1 METCPELGTPAIPGR
16 PSRFRSHPDAAFR
29 STNGVGI
36 ATIKDFGAEPSRPAS
51 LLCTL
56 HTRQSPDEWQHS
68 LPACS
73 LALTGRDLHPLDFIK
88 RFRLLH
94 LWFLRFHTS
103 PSAMVVLF
111 IHFIATLARLLRPGG
126 ARSIVAESL
135 LLKHQLL
142 ILNRSR
148 QRAPNLS
155 ASDRILAGWLAL
167 WLRPT
172 RLLRSAIVLKPSTLL
187 GLHQAMCKQ
196 KYRRLFS
203 SNHNRKPGPKGP
215 SAELV
220 HAIVEMKQRNPRWGC
235 PRIAEQIT
243 LAFNLAIDKDV
254 VRRILAHHH
263 WPGQSPGGPSWLTF
277 LGHMKESL
285 WSMDRFRCESVTLRT
300 HWVLVVMDQY
310 TRRIIGFGVH
320 AGTVDGVALCRMF
333 NRAIRGQRWLP
344 KYLSSDHDPLY
355 KFHQWQANLRILEVT
370 EIKTVPYVPLS
381 HPFVERLI
389 GTIRR
394 EYLDHMLFWTSAD
407 LENKLLDFRTYFNHH
422 RTHHSREGRTP
433 DMPVS
438 PPVANLRSF
447 RWQPHCRGLY
457 QTPMAA

>member
-1 METCPELGTPAIPGR
+1 M
-16 PSRFRSHPDAAFR
+16 
-29 STNGVGI
+29 
-36 ATIKDFGAEPSRPAS
+36 
-51 LLCTL
+51 
-56 HTRQSPDEWQHS
+56 
-68 LPACS
+68 
-73 LALTGRDLHPLDFIK
+73 RD
-88 RFRLLH
+88 R
-94 LWFLRFHTS
+94 
-103 PSAMVVLF
+103 VVLF
-111 IHFIATLARLLRPGG
+111 IHFIATLARWLRPGG

-172 RLLRSAIVLKPSTLL
+172 RLLRSAMVLQPSTLL
-187 GLHQAMCKQ
+187 GLHPAMGKQ

-203 SNHNRKPGPKGP
+203 PNHNRKPGPKGP

-220 HAIVEMKQRNPRWGC
+220 HAVVEMKQRNPRWGC
-235 PRIAEQIT
+235 PRIAEPIT

-254 VRRILAHHH
+254 VRRILAHHP

-277 LGHMKESL
+277 LGHRKESL
-285 WSMDRFRCESVTLRT
+285 WSMDLFRWESVTLRT

-310 TRRIIGFGVH
+310 TRPIIGFGVQ
-320 AGTVDGVALCRMF
+320 AGTVDGVALGRMF

-355 KFHQWQANLRILEVT
+355 KFHPWQANLRILEVT
-370 EIKTVPYVPLS
+370 EIKTVPYVPQS

-407 LENKLLDFRTYFNHH
+407 LENKLRDFRTYFNHH

-438 PPVANLRSF
+438 PPVANLRAF